1 MVIYEIEET
10 GLGMNDDMLMN
21 QLDKNIVP
29 NYNSYF
35 GEEYHVSVTL
45 LDDTYLPC
53 VALRHLGKAIDLIY
67 GELHKPVLRGITSRR
82 AVNQED
88 VQRDKIE
95 NLLQSNI
102 IYLSD
107 IKKIEKCKF
116 SFPEMFLKRLKFQPT
131 NFFLAKF
138 KDGSFENFR
147 SNMGLF
153 YELPEDKNFEEIQE
167 VYDSELILKN
177 GNIIKLKNL
186 SDWGNNQ
193 SLLRKIYVNKPYF
206 CCYFGGTW
214 NENDFNDKLKKVRRN
229 FK

>member
-10 GLGMNDDMLMN
+10 GLGMNDDRLMN

-45 LDDTYLPC
+45 QDDTYLPC
-53 VALRHLGKAIDLIY
+53 VALRHLGKAIDLLY
-67 GELHKPVLRGITSRR
+67 DELHKPVNIGITSRR
-82 AVNQED
+82 ALNQED

-95 NLLQSNI
+95 NLLQGNI
-102 IYLSD
+102 IHLSD

-193 SLLRKIYVNKPYF
+193 SLLKKIYVNKPYF

-214 NENDFNDKLKKVRRN
+214 NEKDFNDKLKKVRKN